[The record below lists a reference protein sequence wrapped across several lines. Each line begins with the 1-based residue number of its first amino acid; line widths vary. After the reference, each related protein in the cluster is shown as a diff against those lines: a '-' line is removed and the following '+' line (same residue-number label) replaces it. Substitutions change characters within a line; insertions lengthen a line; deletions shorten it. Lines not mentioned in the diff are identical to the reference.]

1 MENRINS
8 NTFLPKL
15 GFGLV
20 IIFLS
25 LTVNAQYSRSI
36 NSHILNYLHR
46 STEAVEVDNELLF
59 VNIHLLGD
67 TIRLTAGK
75 LDSNGETYGY
85 KFQNITG
92 IPGSFFCISGIAL
105 TSDGKITFNI
115 LALNSNT
122 FNKLAYVKYDYTNN
136 SIEEIS
142 LISSSFHKSF
152 ARSRQKGDSL
162 ITYYYNNTNT
172 GLYRISCSI
181 NNIANR
187 TISLVTDT
195 MSSNINYFTSI
206 GSKNHELF
214 IDNFGNEFFTVNKIL
229 FKRSN
234 NGTYFHNTFNGD
246 LTTRAISEDNS
257 GNIVLISSNIA
268 NKYSPNL
275 DLISQDT
282 LSFISAVSGN
292 FSELYFL
299 NNKWVFYGR
308 VPGSTTCSRVVMNQD
323 FTLETLYSNEF
334 TMDFPS
340 SYVRGQNSIYL
351 IGKKIE
357 NFFQGNQYSVAAV
370 KDIDLSNI
378 QPFIEFNQPFEHGPY
393 HFHTGHFNN
402 LFRSNETPT
411 GLRMNV
417 DNQSKSLIFAAFN
430 NILGI
435 SGGETFGIISS
446 AGYHDLYVGP
456 YTPYEYRT
464 IANFDKYCRGYYV
477 DQDMIY
483 THIWNFTNPNYVMPF
498 GIREW
503 PAHGDTSMG
512 QAANLAPF
520 IDVNANGVYEP
531 LLGDHPIIYG
541 DRCVLNLF
549 HQNPMSG
556 NFGLLPYKMECYQ
569 YYYVYDCDTSELMQ
583 NTIFVNQ
590 RYRMLDG
597 ELTDAVAGV
606 YVDYDIGNFSDD
618 YIGTNVDLGM
628 IYGYNGDLNDESNG
642 GQPGYGLFPPAS
654 GMMILRGS
662 KLEAD
667 QQDNSIGIG
676 TNESINGCGFGD
688 GIIDNEY
695 LTLEA
700 SIRFQNFPD
709 PIENF
714 PYLFQGADASGTFPQ
729 VNSVDVRYAFFGSSD
744 PSFYGSWGQDHGN
757 NYTETIAGNSP
768 GERRMY
774 GFTGKTNL
782 ISSDPEK
789 NTYEIVTAYI
799 TAMDSITPNAD
810 VLSKLFNFGTQLKTL
825 YNNGSNLCGTIL
837 APNAAIP
844 ETKMNTI
851 QLYPNPTEGIIHI
864 VNSEGAIGMELILLN
879 SQGLILERTTI
890 HESESTFSLQNYPSG
905 LYLIRIGN
913 QSVKVIKK

>member
-1 MENRINS
+1 MSLKKKFLFFTSLTLLLFS
-8 NTFLPKL
+8 NTYS
-15 GFGLV
+15 
-20 IIFLS
+20 LS
-25 LTVNAQYSRSI
+25 QYSRSI
-36 NSHILNYLHR
+36 HNNIDN
-46 STEAVEVDNELLF
+46 TEYRNTQGIEINNELLF
-59 VNIHLLGD
+59 INIKMVDD
-67 TIRLTAGK
+67 TLRLSSAK
-75 LDSNGETYGY
+75 IDELGETYGY
-85 KFQNITG
+85 QFSNITG
-92 IPGSFFCISGIAL
+92 ITGNRFCISGIAL
-105 TSDGKITFNI
+105 TADSKITFCM
-115 LALNSNT
+115 LALVGNT
-122 FNKLAYVKYDYTNN
+122 HNKIIYVKYNYENN
-136 SIEEIS
+136 SIEQVSTSINN
-142 LISSSFHKSF
+142 FHRSF

-162 ITYYYNNTNT
+162 IMYHYNNDLSGFYRVSSSIDNTNMQNMT
-172 GLYRISCSI
+172 
-181 NNIANR
+181 
-187 TISLVTDT
+187 LVTDT
-195 MSSNINYFTSI
+195 INYLFT
-206 GSKNHELF
+206 GPWTNGRRNCELF
-214 IDNFGNEFFTVNKIL
+214 IDNNGNEYFTSNMNIY
-229 FKRSN
+229 KRNPNGLMN
-234 NGTYFHNTFNGD
+234 NATFNGTIQAGSA
-246 LTTRAISEDNS
+246 LAQDNS
-257 GNIVLISSNIA
+257 GNIGVISSNHFNLFNSDLSLLSTGVISGLPTTT
-268 NKYSPNL
+268 NYS
-275 DLISQDT
+275 
-282 LSFISAVSGN
+282 
-292 FSELYFL
+292 SELYFM
-299 NNKWVFYGR
+299 NGSWVY
-308 VPGSTTCSRVVMNQD
+308 
-323 FTLETLYSNEF
+323 YSNSQ
-334 TMDFPS
+334 PS
-340 SYVRGQNSIYL
+340 SSFTIERITLDQNFTIESVYPYNYSLSSAMSVFKGVNALYL
-351 IGKKIE
+351 IGRRNE
-357 NFFQGNQYSVAAV
+357 YYSQINHPTVAV
-370 KDIDLSNI
+370 IKELNGSTP